1 MNTKNTGF
9 QYDKDITTG
18 QSVIYAFQNLIIFMA
33 SAVVMPIVVG
43 YAVGL
48 SQAEVAQM
56 LQRTF
61 FLCGIM
67 TLLQVK
73 WGHGFPIQ
81 EGPAG
86 LWSGIFLSLA
96 GITSASGGELTV
108 LRRNLEC
115 ALLICGIYV
124 MLLVCTGLIDKI
136 GRYFTH
142 TINGIVIILMSL
154 QISAS
159 IMKGFTGSASEDPA
173 FKTKSVLIG
182 IFTLLTILLVLK
194 YAHGFLQSIAA
205 FIGVA
210 AGWILAIILGIEN
223 ETLLTAERVMELPA
237 IFAWGKPSFDLGI
250 TITCVIGATVLLS
263 MCFASID
270 GMAKTLGEEAT
281 RQKMQRGI
289 FFHGLAECLTGIYAT
304 IAFMPYVSSIGVL
317 EMTKVAAKKPFY
329 LVSGCML
336 LMGIFPVIGI
346 FFSGLPSCV
355 GNGALLSIFAMC
367 LTQGWRE
374 IMMGGFGKKEEYV
387 TGISMMI
394 GVGIMF
400 LPSDTFD
407 YLPTAVSCILS
418 NGMITGV
425 LAAFL
430 LERLLKD
437 FE

>member
-194 YAHGFLQSIAA
+194 YAHGFLQSIAT

-407 YLPTAVSCILS
+407 YLPTAVSWHFVKWNDHGSFGSFFARTIIK
-418 NGMITGV
+418 G
-425 LAAFL
+425 F
-430 LERLLKD
+430 
-437 FE
+437 

>member
-1 MNTKNTGF
+1 
-9 QYDKDITTG
+9 
-18 QSVIYAFQNLIIFMA
+18 
-33 SAVVMPIVVG
+33 
-43 YAVGL
+43 
-48 SQAEVAQM
+48 
-56 LQRTF
+56 
-61 FLCGIM
+61 
-67 TLLQVK
+67 
-73 WGHGFPIQ
+73 
-81 EGPAG
+81 
-86 LWSGIFLSLA
+86 
-96 GITSASGGELTV
+96 
-108 LRRNLEC
+108 
-115 ALLICGIYV
+115 
-124 MLLVCTGLIDKI
+124 
-136 GRYFTH
+136 
-142 TINGIVIILMSL
+142 
-154 QISAS
+154 
-159 IMKGFTGSASEDPA
+159 MKGFTGSASEDPA

-194 YAHGFLQSIAA
+194 YAHGFLQSIAT

-210 AGWILAIILGIEN
+210 AGWILAIILGTEN

>member
-159 IMKGFTGSASEDPA
+159 DPVLYKAFSHAMKFPEQKVLQSNEHRVYFRVLAELVELCRAEGFIRSDYETDAVVEFLVTLQRGMLMEWRIYEGEFDIARRGVA
-173 FKTKSVLIG
+173 MASVLLDG
-182 IFTLLTILLVLK
+182 LTK
-194 YAHGFLQSIAA
+194 
-205 FIGVA
+205 
-210 AGWILAIILGIEN
+210 
-223 ETLLTAERVMELPA
+223 
-237 IFAWGKPSFDLGI
+237 
-250 TITCVIGATVLLS
+250 
-263 MCFASID
+263 
-270 GMAKTLGEEAT
+270 
-281 RQKMQRGI
+281 
-289 FFHGLAECLTGIYAT
+289 
-304 IAFMPYVSSIGVL
+304 
-317 EMTKVAAKKPFY
+317 
-329 LVSGCML
+329 
-336 LMGIFPVIGI
+336 
-346 FFSGLPSCV
+346 
-355 GNGALLSIFAMC
+355 
-367 LTQGWRE
+367 
-374 IMMGGFGKKEEYV
+374 
-387 TGISMMI
+387 
-394 GVGIMF
+394 
-400 LPSDTFD
+400 
-407 YLPTAVSCILS
+407 
-418 NGMITGV
+418 
-425 LAAFL
+425 
-430 LERLLKD
+430 
-437 FE
+437 